1 MTNQASKKS
10 ANSGLR
16 KVWTFGRQQAFLAD
30 GGDGDIM
37 AHINLMY
44 IYIYTHYI
52 IYIIHILI
60 CIYIYMI
67 ISLYGCF

>member
-37 AHINLMY
+37 VHINLMY
-44 IYIYTHYI
+44 IYTHTVCVYIYYSV
-52 IYIIHILI
+52 
-60 CIYIYMI
+60 YIYMI